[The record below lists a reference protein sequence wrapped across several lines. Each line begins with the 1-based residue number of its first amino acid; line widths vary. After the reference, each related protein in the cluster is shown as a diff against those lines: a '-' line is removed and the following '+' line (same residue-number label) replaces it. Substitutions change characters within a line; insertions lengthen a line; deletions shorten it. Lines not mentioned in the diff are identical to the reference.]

1 MIPWNKGK
9 SLPKETKDKISKKLK
24 GIKLSSDIKS
34 KMSVS
39 QKKRWSNPV
48 EKERMLKKF
57 AEALK
62 NYDTEI
68 ERITRKELERRKIKF
83 FDQYY
88 ILGSIVDFYL
98 PDYNIALYCDGDY
111 WHSLVNVKNRDNYF
125 NKKLSESGY
134 NVVRI
139 SEHEIKKD
147 ISKIISN
154 II

>member
-1 MIPWNKGK
+1 MLLILRQIGK
-9 SLPKETKDKISKKLK
+9 IRTI
-24 GIKLSSDIKS
+24 
-34 KMSVS
+34 
-39 QKKRWSNPV
+39 
-48 EKERMLKKF
+48 
-57 AEALK
+57 
-62 NYDTEI
+62 
-68 ERITRKELERRKIKF
+68 
-83 FDQYY
+83 DQQLFL
-88 ILGSIVDFYL
+88 IDFYL